1 MSDWHTGLS
10 IVLPLFSV
18 MISIINSFT
27 HDEYYD
33 KHFPPRP
40 TMVAF
45 ETFSIIIF
53 WYQFFKYLRVWDS
66 FNYLVRMIKEVIIDM
81 VAFMIIFILVHLTF
95 AEVFLFVSAD
105 SKNGFK
111 FVNGF
116 VDAFCYSWLTSLGS
130 FNLSFMTSTDI
141 QQPNQDNNHFVLM
154 WILVMLCQVMTLIV
168 MLNLLIAIVSERYI
182 QVSK

>member
-1 MSDWHTGLS
+1 MNDWHTGLS

-27 HDEYYD
+27 NNEHYD
-33 KHFPPRP
+33 KQFPPRP

-95 AEVFLFVSAD
+95 AEVFLFVSSD

-111 FVNGF
+111 FVSGF
-116 VDAFCYSWLTSLGS
+116 VDAFCYSWLTS
-130 FNLSFMTSTDI
+130 
-141 QQPNQDNNHFVLM
+141 Q
-154 WILVMLCQVMTLIV
+154 
-168 MLNLLIAIVSERYI
+168 
-182 QVSK
+182 